1 MYNLNLNEPPLWF
14 EKNPQFSEWHVQKLI
29 IHRELLYVID
39 EKEKKCELV
48 VCSCWKNRGSSYS
61 FWVWVGPAQLRTLMQ
76 YTIREEKV
84 KLAATDHV
92 SDSCALFAWLAGKGR
107 QFYAR
112 TSFSCQEEGWKIVP
126 IYKRRP
132 APGWHEGIVVK
143 KYKSQEFQNEEA
155 SPE

>member
-1 MYNLNLNEPPLWF
+1 MVWKKSTIFRVTCSKTNY
-14 EKNPQFSEWHVQKLI
+14 PQRAAICHWWK
-29 IHRELLYVID
+29 R
-39 EKEKKCELV
+39 KRNCELV
-48 VCSCWKNRGSSYS
+48 VVVGRIAGQVILF
-61 FWVWVGPAQLRTLMQ
+61 FWVGVGPAQFRTLMQ
-76 YTIREEKV
+76 YMIREEKV

-112 TSFSCQEEGWKIVP
+112 TSFSCQDEGWKIVP

-132 APGWHEGIVVK
+132 ALGWYESIVAK

>member
-1 MYNLNLNEPPLWF
+1 MISVHYHNEYMVCKKSTIFQVTCSKTNYPQRAAMALMR
-14 EKNPQFSEWHVQKLI
+14 KN
-29 IHRELLYVID
+29 
-39 EKEKKCELV
+39 CELV
-48 VCSCWKNRGSSYS
+48 V
-61 FWVWVGPAQLRTLMQ
+61 VVGRISGQVIHFGLELVLLRTLMQ

-112 TSFSCQEEGWKIVP
+112 TSFSCQDEGWKIVP

-132 APGWHEGIVVK
+132 APGWHERTVAK

>member
-1 MYNLNLNEPPLWF
+1 MVCKKSTIFQVTCSKTNYPQRAAMAVMR
-14 EKNPQFSEWHVQKLI
+14 KN
-29 IHRELLYVID
+29 
-39 EKEKKCELV
+39 CELV
-48 VCSCWKNRGSSYS
+48 V
-61 FWVWVGPAQLRTLMQ
+61 VVGRISGQVIHFGLELVLLRTLMQ

-132 APGWHEGIVVK
+132 APGWHESIVAK

-155 SPE
+155 SPETLLKQKLISLA

>member
-1 MYNLNLNEPPLWF
+1 MYNLNSND
-14 EKNPQFSEWHVQKLI
+14 
-29 IHRELLYVID
+29 ID
-39 EKEKKCELV
+39 PFWLEEKKSTIFRVTCSKTNYPQGAAMASMKKKKKLRV
-48 VCSCWKNRGSSYS
+48 GCSCWKNRGSSYS
-61 FWVWVGPAQLRTLMQ
+61 FWVGVGQLVRALMQ

-92 SDSCALFAWLAGKGR
+92 SDSCALFSWLAGKGR

-132 APGWHEGIVVK
+132 APGWHESIVAK

>member
-14 EKNPQFSEWHVQKLI
+14 EKNPQFSEWHVQKT
-29 IHRELLYVID
+29 YYPQGAAMASM
-39 EKEKKCELV
+39 KKKKKLRV
-48 VCSCWKNRGSSYS
+48 GCSCWKNRGSSYS
-61 FWVWVGPAQLRTLMQ
+61 FWVGVGPAQLRTLMQ

-92 SDSCALFAWLAGKGR
+92 SDSSALFAWLAGKGR

-132 APGWHEGIVVK
+132 APGWYESIVAK
-143 KYKSQEFQNEEA
+143 KYKSKEFQNEEA